1 LRSPGKPAPESC
13 YYISMDRIG
22 KWFSSISPRESIMFA
37 AGVVVA
43 LAGLAIGRAIYNSQT
58 PVPYQNAG
66 ITASWIPPTVRHWS
80 PTINQM
86 AKKYDIDPNLVAII
100 MTMESGGDPKA
111 KSGAGAVGL
120 MQITPLTAED
130 IAARRLKEPVKKY
143 DLTNPTTNVEF
154 GVAYLAYV
162 RGLFGTAS
170 QGPSWNNTVEL
181 IGAGYNGGPGAAE
194 SLEAGKGLSDT
205 QTVVYSRDA
214 FNMWRERHTGDSLT
228 FDRWKERGGSILL
241 QNAQTDLSK

>member
-1 LRSPGKPAPESC
+1 MDKFGEWFRSLSLRDG
-13 YYISMDRIG
+13 
-22 KWFSSISPRESIMFA
+22 IMFTG
-37 AGVVVA
+37 GVILALGVLVV
-43 LAGLAIGRAIYNSQT
+43 GREIYNSQT
-58 PVPYQNAG
+58 PVPYQSAG

-80 PTINQM
+80 PTIDQM

-120 MQITPLTAED
+120 MQVTPLTAED
-130 IAARRLKEPVKKY
+130 IAARRLKTPVKKY
-143 DLTNPTTNVEF
+143 DLTNPTTNIEF

-162 RGLFGTAS
+162 RGLFGTVS
-170 QGPSWNNTVEL
+170 QGPSWTNTVEL

-194 SLEAGKGLSDT
+194 SLEAGKGLTDT

-214 FNMWRERHTGDSLT
+214 FNMWRERHSSDSPT
-228 FDRWKERGGSILL
+228 FDRWKERGGSLLL